1 MARRT
6 PCFKMSERRHS
17 GMGVG
22 SVVEGSSGSK
32 PRPHSGHRAQVSPE
46 RSCTH
51 DRQYRLA
58 GAAGADL
65 LDAALVTGKI
75 VGMWAGYAPPMHFDF
90 VDAVL
95 ESSPDR
101 IVTVK
106 NVSASEEYL
115 QDHFPSFP
123 VLPGVFMIE
132 AMAQAAR
139 RLLSMRDPALAR
151 HVLGS
156 VRALKYG
163 TFVRPGDS
171 MRIEVSL
178 MSAGEGSQ
186 FEFKGAASVV
196 RAGIEPGGDAPT
208 CVSGRFTLRPIHLPS
223 VSG

>member
-1 MARRT
+1 
-6 PCFKMSERRHS
+6 
-17 GMGVG
+17 
-22 SVVEGSSGSK
+22 
-32 PRPHSGHRAQVSPE
+32 
-46 RSCTH
+46 
-51 DRQYRLA
+51 
-58 GAAGADL
+58 
-65 LDAALVTGKI
+65 
-75 VGMWAGYAPPMHFDF
+75 MHFDF

-95 ESSPDR
+95 ESSGDR

-132 AMAQAAR
+132 AMTQAAR

-171 MRIEVSL
+171 MRVEVL
-178 MSAGEGSQ
+178 LLKSAEGGQ
-186 FEFKGAASVV
+186 FEFKGSASVV
-196 RAGIEPGGDAPT
+196 RAGIALGAETPA
-208 CVSGRFTLRPIHLPS
+208 CVSGRFTLRPVRVAA